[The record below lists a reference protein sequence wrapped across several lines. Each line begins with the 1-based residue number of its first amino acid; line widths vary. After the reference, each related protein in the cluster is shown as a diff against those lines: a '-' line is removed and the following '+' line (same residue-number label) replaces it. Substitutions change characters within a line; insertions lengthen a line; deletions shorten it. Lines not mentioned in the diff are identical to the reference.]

1 MLKWLAMTLH
11 RLLKLTFD

>member
-11 RLLKLTFD
+11 RLLKLKFD